1 MNLKRRYYLTLEKII
16 SELHYVKDVEQVVFQ
31 KISSNKKVIEEIA
44 KTAYQGDNFDF
55 ALLQRMPLT
64 RLSVVTYLLISKY
77 DEYSTKGIPDKII
90 FDTFEDVSL
99 RANLYYKKTGKAGI
113 SKDDVIWFR
122 HIMNVSIFKIGS
134 LQFQPFEMIYLDE
147 DTIREPYMAFTKEQK
162 ESLPNGSPVI
172 NCHIQRGAD
181 LNPKSVELSFQRA
194 KAFFSEIYPKQEY
207 KAFLCYSWMLYPP
220 MLERLSEKSNIKQ
233 FADKFAII
241 GYCPDSKQATEF
253 ILGSGK
259 RKVIPENASFLQ
271 KLVFEHL
278 EWLGFACGI
287 IWI

>member
-1 MNLKRRYYLTLEKII
+1 LTLEKVI
-16 SELHYVKDVEQVVFQ
+16 SELNYVKDVEQAVFQ
-31 KISSNKKVIEEIA
+31 KISRNKKAIEEIA

-55 ALLQRMPLT
+55 ALLKCMPLT

-77 DEYSTKGIPDKII
+77 DEYSTKGIPDRII

-147 DTIREPYMAFTKEQK
+147 DTIGESYMSFTKEQK

-172 NCHIQRGAD
+172 NCHIQRGVD
-181 LNPKSVELSFQRA
+181 LNPKSIELSFQKA
-194 KAFFSEIYPKQEY
+194 KVFFSEIYPKQEY
-207 KAFLCYSWMLYPP
+207 KAFL
-220 MLERLSEKSNIKQ
+220 
-233 FADKFAII
+233 
-241 GYCPDSKQATEF
+241 
-253 ILGSGK
+253 
-259 RKVIPENASFLQ
+259 
-271 KLVFEHL
+271 
-278 EWLGFACGI
+278 
-287 IWI
+287 